1 MSIAKMCRVLQRL
14 RLNMRRSWA
23 RIIFF
28 SNYKITDWKIR
39 ITSTKKSSKSGEN
52 LTFPSLR
59 PTTAIIWTKKIFVR
73 TRFFF
78 VCKLEKPSPILTEC
92 NIRRLNFILSLLKR
106 WWSCL
111 RKHQKPSQI
120 PCRLLIVVN
129 WN

>member
-1 MSIAKMCRVLQRL
+1 MSIAKMCRVLPKL

-28 SNYKITDWKIR
+28 SSCKITDWKIR
-39 ITSTKKSSKSGEN
+39 ITSTRKLSKSGEN

-59 PTTAIIWTKKIFVR
+59 PTTAIIWIKKIFVR
-73 TRFFF
+73 MRFFS
-78 VCKLEKPSPILTEC
+78 VCKQEKPSLILTEC

-106 WWSCL
+106 WWSCS
-111 RKHQKPSQI
+111 RKHRKPSQI
-120 PCRLLIVVN
+120 PSRLLSVVN